1 MHAAIFSPI
10 LFLCILLL
18 EERPVQVQ
26 ALEQCFRGS
35 HAPACLTV
43 CLTLYWDFT

>member
-18 EERPVQVQ
+18 EERGVQVQ
-26 ALEQCFRGS
+26 ALQQRVPGPSLS
-35 HAPACLTV
+35 HCV
-43 CLTLYWDFT
+43 SDTLLGISLK